1 MLAAPRGLSQP
12 PTSFIGSWCP
22 GIHRVPLTTWPH
34 KTPTT
39 TTHQR
44 RAPATGTYKKL
55 ATELSVKKMLASTVQ
70 FSTYDQSP
78 PDDAPARTPSTAGAV
93 RGPGGPGTR
102 ARTTLVAGPLPQ
114 DPTACLRPRTP
125 HRPRSPH
132 RPPKGGRCRTRSRPE
147 PAAEL
152 VSVPPSSTTP
162 DTRGPPQSAIRHGLG
177 AALHH
182 RASLGGECSL
192 ERR

>member
-1 MLAAPRGLSQP
+1 MPPRGPPAQLGRYEDPEAPEQERGPPSWPARSLRTQQRAYDPAPRTDP
-12 PTSFIGSWCP
+12 
-22 GIHRVPLTTWPH
+22 VPHT
-34 KTPTT
+34 
-39 TTHQR
+39 
-44 RAPATGTYKKL
+44 APRKG
-55 ATELSVKKMLASTVQ
+55 
-70 FSTYDQSP
+70 D
-78 PDDAPARTPSTAGAV
+78 GAV
-93 RGPGGPGTR
+93 LG
-102 ARTTLVAGPLPQ
+102 AGP
-114 DPTACLRPRTP
+114 T
-125 HRPRSPH
+125 
-132 RPPKGGRCRTRSRPE
+132 